1 MEDYLLQE
9 FFRKERW
16 ESAIDTGVGKHI
28 DKGELRLLTR
38 PEVRLKLYNAIKN
51 DNYAI
56 APPRIALIPKDD
68 PGKFREVMI
77 CENVDRI
84 VLSIIN
90 NMFFELFPEFVH
102 DSCYSYRSGIGCGKV
117 VQAVSRECVKIK
129 DDIIGKK
136 YDLQKYFDSVAIE
149 HIDALF
155 DKMET
160 KYGKSKI
167 IDIVKAFYHS
177 NILFDENG
185 DLIETYKSIKQGT
198 ATSSFLADALLYY
211 IDETL
216 SNLNGIKYWR
226 YSDDILI
233 IGDGYRKADDVLKT
247 MLMDMGLTINPKKE
261 QILDN
266 QHWFKFL
273 GFNIKG
279 NMITLSKSRTKSFQ
293 HEIEKR
299 TIKPKSNT
307 LKHALNQVNA
317 FLYKGDGTYSWATS
331 VLPIINVEQDI
342 DTLNEFVLDAL
353 RACITGKKKI
363 GGLGSVNDKEN
374 YTILRGTGKNVTA
387 NRRKTPKEV
396 EGYLSIR
403 CMRNSLLTRRAVY
416 DTLVRTM

>member
-1 MEDYLLQE
+1 MNDILLQK
-9 FFRKERW
+9 FFEKERW
-16 ESAIDTGVGKHI
+16 EQALETGVDKHI
-28 DKGELRLLTR
+28 DKGELRKLTS
-38 PEVRLKLYNAIKN
+38 PEIRLALYNAIKN
-51 DNYAI
+51 DQYAI
-56 APPRIALIPKDD
+56 SPPRIALIPKDE

-185 DLIETYKSIKQGT
+185 NLIETYKSIKQGT
-198 ATSSFLADALLYY
+198 ATSSFLADALLYH

-233 IGDGYRKADDVLKT
+233 IGDGHRKADEVLKT
-247 MLMDMGLTINPKKE
+247 MLMGMGLTINPKKE
-261 QILDN
+261 QILDGH
-266 QHWFKFL
+266 HWFKFL
-273 GFNIKG
+273 GFNIKKD
-279 NMITLSKSRTKSFQ
+279 MITLSKSRTKSFQ

-299 TIKPKSNT
+299 TIKQRNISMAR
-307 LKHALNQVNA
+307 ALNQVNSY
-317 FLYKGDGTYSWATS
+317 LYKGDSVYSWATS
-331 VLPIINVEQDI
+331 VLPIINVQKDI
-342 DTLNEFVLDAL
+342 DSLNEFVMDSI
-353 RACITGKKKI
+353 RACATNKKKI
-363 GGLGSVNDKEN
+363 GGLGSVNDKED

-387 NRRKTPKEV
+387 NRNKTEKEI
-396 EGYLSIR
+396 EGYLSLK
-403 CMRNSLLTRRAVY
+403 CMQNALLTNRAVY
-416 DTLVRTM
+416 DTLVRSM